1 MKRAVYF
8 TTILPFLLSIIGI
21 SGCNLPQQSSPV
33 LKTQQY
39 QTIAAAITMTTAA
52 QQPTITPV
60 PTNTPI
66 PSATPTAVPSPTATA
81 TIGPSPTPTLG
92 PEFFHGSLW
101 YEPGYVSQEGLRFNG
116 QLVNTGCTAASVQMV
131 LDFWHAYKEEYPTM
145 SAQKLIDINAGQN
158 RFSKTTGLNI
168 MNTEDE
174 LRDMNYY
181 LGTRQDSSKEEL
193 LAALERY
200 GPLLILTKVNW
211 TPFGANHMAVLT
223 GYDPENDTVRILDP
237 WQIGGIMEFPYENFD
252 GIWSLNYLDDEIET
266 LQRTFFFIIPYAELG
281 HENEPF
287 IPYYELAEIR
297 RK

>member
-1 MKRAVYF
+1 
-8 TTILPFLLSIIGI
+8 
-21 SGCNLPQQSSPV
+21 
-33 LKTQQY
+33 
-39 QTIAAAITMTTAA
+39 
-52 QQPTITPV
+52 
-60 PTNTPI
+60 
-66 PSATPTAVPSPTATA
+66 
-81 TIGPSPTPTLG
+81 
-92 PEFFHGSLW
+92 
-101 YEPGYVSQEGLRFNG
+101 
-116 QLVNTGCTAASVQMV
+116 MV